1 MNAVSG
7 DVIVLTKP
15 LGTQVAVNL
24 FQWRKKPERWARVA
38 ETVTLHDAQIAFDKA
53 SESMSRLNLNAARMM
68 HKYGAH
74 SATDVTGFGILR
86 HARNQAQSQHAQ
98 VDFEIHTLPI
108 IKHMVAVNEVIGN
121 SFRLLDGLA
130 AETSGGLLLCLPEAQ
145 AEAYIQ
151 ELQSMD
157 GRPAWI
163 VGRVVAGSNDARI
176 VPNPT
181 ILDV

>member
-1 MNAVSG
+1 MNAVPG

-38 ETVTLHDAQIAFDKA
+38 DTVTLQDAHMAFNKA

-86 HARNQAQSQHAQ
+86 HARNQAQSQHAK

-108 IKHMVAVNEVIGN
+108 IRHMVQVNEVIGD
-121 SFRLLDGLA
+121 SFRLLEGLA

-151 ELQSMD
+151 ELQTLD
-157 GRPAWI
+157 GQPAWI
-163 VGRVVAGSNDARI
+163 VGRVVSGNNDARI
-176 VPNPT
+176 VVNPT
-181 ILDV
+181 ILNV